1 MVKDEGVAIEGDIC
15 NECSYFS
22 LWNQI
27 GFKSKKKNPL
37 LILENEFMN
46 EVRLSHSYFH

>member
-1 MVKDEGVAIEGDIC
+1 MNAHIFLFGIRLV
-15 NECSYFS
+15 
-22 LWNQI
+22 L
-27 GFKSKKKNPL
+27 KSKKKNPL